1 MSSSK
6 SRIGSG
12 KVYLVGAGPGDL
24 GLVTLRAKECIENAD
39 VIVYDHLANPET
51 LGWAR
56 DDAEIIDAGKTPGES
71 RISQNEINELLIEKA
86 REGKQVVRL
95 KGGDPF
101 VFGRGAEEAQVIA
114 DAGIPFEIVPGITSS
129 IAGPAY
135 AGIPITHRA
144 HNSHVTFFTGHEDPA
159 KMKSAIDYAALAK
172 LGGTQVMLMGVERLG
187 PITSEMMKHGVRSD
201 LPVALI
207 RWATTGQQET
217 LTGTLADI
225 AQKAVANDF
234 AAPAVAVFGE
244 VVALRDKLNWYE
256 TRPLL
261 GKRIVVTRTRKQA
274 SVLSGKLRALGA
286 HVIELPTIRIEPPS
300 DLREFA
306 ELVQDAHIYDWI
318 VFTSANGVD
327 GFFDIFFKLYD
338 DAREIGGARIAAIGP
353 ATAQRVK
360 DFHLHV
366 DLQPKEFVAEE
377 IVREFKKQGSVE
389 NLKILLV
396 RAEKARDVLP
406 KGLSALGAIVDEAFA
421 YRTVPETRDISGARR
436 QLAKDGADLIT
447 FTSSST
453 VENFLALGH
462 TVAERNASCQHRSNH
477 VADCARPWFE
487 DRRRS
492 SATRYRRSGGRDRRI
507 LCRESCRKVKR
518 GKSPRSNTALRRAT
532 FFNFRNILTFNC
544 RLVYGLNR
552 NLVRPRFALAFA
564 LRRCFCEGVSKARKR
579 RTSSRMPSASSLF
592 FNRFSARSTGSPLR
606 TITSGIINHS

>member
-1 MSSSK
+1 MSTSTSK
-6 SRIGSG
+6 WG

-56 DDAEIIDAGKTPGES
+56 DEAEIIYVGKTPGETQ
-71 RISQNEINELLIEKA
+71 ISQQEINAVLIEKA
-86 REGKQVVRL
+86 RERKQVVRL

-101 VFGRGAEEAQVIA
+101 VFGRGAEEAQKIA

-129 IAGPAY
+129 VAGPAY
-135 AGIPITHRA
+135 AGIPVTHRA
-144 HNSHVTFFTGHEDPA
+144 YNSHVTFFTGHEDPA
-159 KMKSAIDYAALAK
+159 KTESAIDYAALAK

-187 PITSEMMKHGVRSD
+187 SITSEMIKHGVRGD
-201 LPVALI
+201 LPVALV

-217 LTGTLADI
+217 LTGTLQDI

-256 TRPLL
+256 KKRPLL
-261 GKRIVVTRTRKQA
+261 RKRIVVTRTRKQA
-274 SVLSGKLRALGA
+274 SVLSSKLRALGA
-286 HVIELPTIRIEPPS
+286 YVIELPTIRIEPPS

-318 VFTSANGVD
+318 VFTSANGVEA
-327 GFFDIFFKLYD
+327 FFNIFFKLYD

-366 DLQPKEFVAEE
+366 DLQPEEFVAEDV
-377 IVREFKKQGSVE
+377 VREFKKEGSIE

-406 KGLSALGAIVDEAFA
+406 KELSALGAIVDEAFA
-421 YRTVPETRDISGARR
+421 YRTVPETRDASGARG

-453 VENFLALGH
+453 VENFLGLGLPWPKGMQ
-462 TVAERNASCQHRSNH
+462 VASIG
-477 VADCARPWFE
+477 P
-487 DRRRS
+487 
-492 SATRYRRSGGRDRRI
+492 
-507 LCRESCRKVKR
+507 
-518 GKSPRSNTALRRAT
+518 
-532 FFNFRNILTFNC
+532 
-544 RLVYGLNR
+544 
-552 NLVRPRFALAFA
+552 
-564 LRRCFCEGVSKARKR
+564 
-579 RTSSRMPSASSLF
+579 
-592 FNRFSARSTGSPLR
+592 
-606 TITSGIINHS
+606 ITSQTARDNGLKVDVEAKRHDIDGLVDAIGEFFAGKDATKS